1 MESKMLVEGKD
12 VTFSSSWH
20 PLEIPDSFVVRPNKL
35 LSTKG
40 NGEAKFYIGASDD
53 PLLRKFFGKKFFKI
67 QAFMRRSDLI
77 SYMDL
82 VKSEYAAASLTHR
95 GGSKLPKLWESRR
108 AALAAVKNEFIWFDA
123 SEQKAGGQRCYV
135 KGPGNF
141 ELVRSLPLPM
151 NTKIRIDKHIHNNGK
166 SIYEFRL
173 QSQFAKQVSDPSS
186 SDDTEFF
193 TRERIEQKIVSVI
206 RSDETITATEKE
218 SLVYSRIGQGVFRE
232 KLLVDCGSKCP
243 ISQITDTRILR
254 ASHIM
259 PWRFASNSDRLDPKN
274 GLILSP
280 TYDLLFDQGLI
291 TFEANK
297 TIRISSQLSDET
309 VRKLGLID
317 GATFRDL
324 PLSPVENSKRLE
336 FLKYH
341 RETIFLP

>member
-1 MESKMLVEGKD
+1 MLVKGKE
-12 VTFSSSWH
+12 FIFLSSWH
-20 PLEIPDSFVVRPNKL
+20 PLEIPDSFVVRSNKL
-35 LSTKG
+35 LSTRG
-40 NGEAKFYIGASDD
+40 NGEAKFYVGSVEDSA
-53 PLLRKFFGKKFFKI
+53 LRTFFGKKFFNI
-67 QAFMRRSDLI
+67 QAFMRRDELI

-82 VKSEYAAASLTHR
+82 VKSEYIAASLTHR
-95 GGSKLPKLWESRR
+95 GGSAFLKLWETRR
-108 AALAAVKNEFIWFDA
+108 AGLVAIKNEMIWFEA
-123 SEQKAGGQRCYV
+123 SEQRAGGQRRYI
-135 KGPGNF
+135 KGPGHY
-141 ELVRSLPLPM
+141 ELIRTLPLPLT
-151 NTKIRIDKHIHNNGK
+151 TKIQIDKHVAKDGSAIF
-166 SIYEFRL
+166 EFRFL
-173 QSQFAKQVSDPSS
+173 FGVRSPVITSDIN
-186 SDDTEFF
+186 DDTDTFL
-193 TRERIEQKIVSVI
+193 RERIEQQIIIGI

-218 SLVYSRIGQGVFRE
+218 SLVNSRIGQGVFRE

-243 ISQITDTRILR
+243 ISQITDARILR
-254 ASHIM
+254 ASHIV

-274 GLILSP
+274 GLIFSP

-324 PLSPVENSKRLE
+324 PLSPDENSKRLE